1 MTSVAPNKLR
11 EIREARKLSQVALAA
26 AAQLT
31 RQSIGA
37 IEAGR
42 AMPAV
47 DVALRLAK
55 ALDCSVEQLF
65 DTGAQSDVITAEMVG
80 EQLEGRVAMAQ
91 IADRWIAYPLL
102 GDGLRTSADALASKH
117 GRNTVSLE
125 LMRPSAAVRENMVI
139 TGCAAALGLLADR
152 LNSHGG
158 PGRFLWLSRSSTEA
172 LGLLSGHKTHVA
184 GVHLV
189 DPKTGDANVHDV
201 RRLVRGMGTALITFA
216 RWEVGLV
223 TRVGN
228 PKKVR
233 TAGDL
238 GRRGLRLAIRESG
251 SGVRRLLEREL
262 RAVGQPF
269 DPAKSVHVLAHG
281 HVDVAHLVSMGA
293 ADAGIATRDVAIVY
307 GLDFIPLT
315 EERYDLVVPVD
326 SLSDARIQR
335 LFDTM
340 CTSGL
345 RRELSALGYDVRAA
359 GDRVAD
365 LPAA

>member
-1 MTSVAPNKLR
+1 MTSAAPNKLR

-42 AMPAV
+42 ATPAV

-65 DTGAQSDVITAEMVG
+65 DAAPQSDVITADMVG

-102 GDGLRTSADALASKH
+102 GDGLRTSADALATKQ
-117 GRNTVSLE
+117 GRNTVSVE
-125 LMRPSAAVRENMVI
+125 LMRPPASVRENLVI
-139 TGCAAALGLLADR
+139 TGCASALGLLADR

-158 PGRFLWLSRSSTEA
+158 PGRSLWLSRSSTEA
-172 LGLLSGHKTHVA
+172 LALLSGHKTHVA

-201 RRLVRGMGTALITFA
+201 RRLVRGMSTALITFA

-223 TRVGN
+223 TRPGN
-228 PKKVR
+228 PKKLR
-233 TAGDL
+233 TGADL
-238 GRRGLRLAIRESG
+238 ARRGLRLAIRESG

-262 RAVGQPF
+262 RAAGQPF
-269 DPAKSVHVLAHG
+269 DPAKSAHVLAHG
-281 HVDVAHLVSMGA
+281 HVDVAHMVSLGA

-307 GLDFIPLT
+307 GLDFVPLAD
-315 EERYDLVVPVD
+315 ERYDLVVPVD

-340 CTSGL
+340 STSGL

-359 GDRVAD
+359 GDRVAE